1 MCEKALLADAANMQI
16 KQRLEELQMQAVN
29 LDRTLGAINQT
40 LNDTGDLSIP
50 KAIEQ
55 TLNLKSKIDEIH
67 DVQRKG
73 KIEHV
78 NHDMQSCFAPDKE
91 NKDSDSESTESPR
104 YDFLN

>member
-1 MCEKALLADAANMQI
+1 
-16 KQRLEELQMQAVN
+16 MQAVN

-78 NHDMQSCFAPDKE
+78 NHDMQSCFASDKE